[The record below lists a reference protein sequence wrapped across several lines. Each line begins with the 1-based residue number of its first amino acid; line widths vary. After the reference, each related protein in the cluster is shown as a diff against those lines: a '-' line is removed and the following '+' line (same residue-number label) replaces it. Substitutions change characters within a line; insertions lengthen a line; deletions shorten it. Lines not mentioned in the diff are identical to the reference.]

1 MVSRGNVSN
10 PSTYFEVTAYTA
22 GYESTGKRKGDSG
35 YGITA
40 SGTTVTEGR
49 TIACPKSMKFGTKV
63 NIDGVGL
70 RICEDRGSAITE
82 GHIDVYVSSLSAA
95 QNFGRKMLGVKILK

>member
-1 MVSRGNVSN
+1 M
-10 PSTYFEVTAYTA
+10 E
-22 GYESTGKRKGDSG
+22 
-35 YGITA
+35 
-40 SGTTVTEGR
+40 
-49 TIACPKSMKFGTKV
+49 FGTKV